1 MLLKK
6 WADDLKCSDVEGE
19 AAICV
24 KAEELAYLERVDV
37 RPAVQPLGGHKRG
50 CHDSSAGYTV
60 HPVYSNARQF
70 VS

>member
-6 WADDLKCSDVEGE
+6 WADYLKCSYAESE
-19 AAICV
+19 AAICL
-24 KAEELAYLERVDV
+24 KAEAYLERVDV

-60 HPVYSNARQF
+60 HPVCNKARQF